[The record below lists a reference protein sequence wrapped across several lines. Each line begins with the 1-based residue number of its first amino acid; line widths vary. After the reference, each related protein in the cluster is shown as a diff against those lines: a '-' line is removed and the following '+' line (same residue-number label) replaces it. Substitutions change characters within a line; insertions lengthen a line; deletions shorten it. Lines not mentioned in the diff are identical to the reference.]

1 MSPARSIVAVVAGF
15 AVATLCVMI
24 GQGLSR
30 FVATPPD
37 PANLKSIPPGF
48 LAFNLAC
55 ALAAGEFGGFVAAS
69 IGRVKPVAHGI
80 GLAAVI
86 AILSLSSL
94 GSPQARLLP
103 TWYLP
108 AVAACGVAG
117 AVSGS
122 MVRLVVAKRLARV
135 V

>member
-1 MSPARSIVAVVAGF
+1 
-15 AVATLCVMI
+15 MI
-24 GQGLSR
+24 GQAASR

-37 PANLKSIPPGF
+37 PANLRSIPVGF

-55 ALAAGEFGGFVAAS
+55 ALAAGEVGGFVAAS

-86 AILSLSSL
+86 GVLSLSAL
-94 GSPQARLLP
+94 GSPQARMLP
-103 TWYLP
+103 PWYLP

-122 MVRLVVAKRLARV
+122 LARMAMAKRLARAA
-135 V
+135 